1 MHDDVTKFI
10 EAYRDSLSHGPSA
23 LTAFYAEPSEQALAE
38 RDAADRARGFTH
50 AELRA
55 LDVHPLGSDSALATV
70 RWAYKGACDELLW
83 TAMVSYTLDGRDG
96 AWKILVETPHEPPPH
111 G

>member
-10 EAYRDSLSHGPSA
+10 EAFRDSLSHGPSA
-23 LTAFYAEPSEQALAE
+23 LTAFYAEPSERALAE
-38 RDAADRARGFTH
+38 SDAADRARGFTH

-55 LDVHPLGSDSALATV
+55 LDVQPLGSDSALATV

-83 TAMVSYTLDGRDG
+83 TATVSYKLDRRDG
-96 AWKILVETPHEPPPH
+96 AWKILVQTQQDAPPH
-111 G
+111 R